1 MCDIVV
7 ATMTIEG
14 FIDNAGINVK
24 ISPYVIKK
32 YKTKYQSCFNLS
44 KYINEKI
51 QRKSGFPGNRSSG
64 YAKRSGPS
72 MRCLRTLGIRQ
83 LEIL

>member
-1 MCDIVV
+1 MSDKAV

-51 QRKSGFPGNRSSG
+51 SNF
-64 YAKRSGPS
+64 
-72 MRCLRTLGIRQ
+72 TLNVNMIDSH
-83 LEIL
+83 LLWILFC

>member
-1 MCDIVV
+1 MSDKVV

-51 QRKSGFPGNRSSG
+51 SNF
-64 YAKRSGPS
+64 
-72 MRCLRTLGIRQ
+72 TLNENMIDSH
-83 LEIL
+83 L

>member
-1 MCDIVV
+1 MSDKVV
-7 ATMTIEG
+7 ATMTI
-14 FIDNAGINVK
+14 AGINVK

-51 QRKSGFPGNRSSG
+51 SNF
-64 YAKRSGPS
+64 
-72 MRCLRTLGIRQ
+72 TLNVNMIDSH
-83 LEIL
+83 L

>member
-1 MCDIVV
+1 MWYYITLVMSDKVV

-51 QRKSGFPGNRSSG
+51 SNF
-64 YAKRSGPS
+64 
-72 MRCLRTLGIRQ
+72 TLNVNMIDSH
-83 LEIL
+83 LLWILFC